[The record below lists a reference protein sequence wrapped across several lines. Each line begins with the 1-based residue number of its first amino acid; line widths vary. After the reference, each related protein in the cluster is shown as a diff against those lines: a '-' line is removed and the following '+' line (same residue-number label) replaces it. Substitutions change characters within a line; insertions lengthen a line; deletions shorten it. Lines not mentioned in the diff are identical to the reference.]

1 MGSFDSIID
10 TFHFEA
16 KVIPSPTE
24 NGQERKEVR
33 QYDLNI
39 SISLGIFV
47 PLLIFLPG
55 HLDYAN
61 KRQHTFQDTTCHL
74 KRR

>member
-1 MGSFDSIID
+1 MGNFESIIG
-10 TFHFEA
+10 TFHSEA
-16 KVIPSPTE
+16 KVLPSPTE

-33 QYDLNI
+33 QYHLNI
-39 SISLGIFV
+39 PISFGNFA

-55 HLDYAN
+55 HLNYAD
-61 KRQHTFQDTTCHL
+61 KRQDAFQDTTHHL